1 MNIKWMV
8 HTLKYKLQEN
18 NSKISWRSNI
28 VNTSL
33 EGHNTIQKEAN
44 LIGCILGYGT
54 YIERGTQLINVKLGR
69 YSSIAP
75 GVKYRWK
82 SSHKRTCKH
91 LSGLLFSKYN

>member
-44 LIGCILGYGT
+44 LIGCILGY
-54 YIERGTQLINVKLGR
+54 IIKISFE
-69 YSSIAP
+69 
-75 GVKYRWK
+75 
-82 SSHKRTCKH
+82 
-91 LSGLLFSKYN
+91 